1 MAEVISE
8 MLYTEVM
15 ALDRR
20 LQETAQSL
28 DELVTFMRETNRELT
43 EGRER
48 TEALKRRLFGN
59 RLEKLG

>member
-1 MAEVISE
+1 MAEITNE

-28 DELVTFMRETNRELT
+28 DELVAFMRETNRELT

-48 TEALKRRLFGN
+48 TETLKRTLFGN

>member
-1 MAEVISE
+1 MAEVTKE
-8 MLYTEVM
+8 MLYAEVLE
-15 ALDRR
+15 LDRR

-28 DELVTFMRETNRELT
+28 DELVTFMRETNRELA

-48 TEALKRRLFGN
+48 TEVLKRTLFGN

>member
-1 MAEVISE
+1 MAEITNE

-28 DELVTFMRETNRELT
+28 DELVAFMRETNRELT

-48 TEALKRRLFGN
+48 TETLKRTLFGS